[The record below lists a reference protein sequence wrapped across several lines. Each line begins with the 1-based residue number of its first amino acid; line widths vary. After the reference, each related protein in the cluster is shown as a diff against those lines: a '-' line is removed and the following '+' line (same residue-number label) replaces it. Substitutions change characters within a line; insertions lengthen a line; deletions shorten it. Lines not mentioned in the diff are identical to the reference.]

1 MEAVIRVSLGHKEFM
16 KGGKFPPSSMTT
28 SSNPFSIK
36 FLQGTLSLR
45 ASICSLKAE
54 FQGICNLLIL
64 LDNKK

>member
-16 KGGKFPPSSMTT
+16 KGENFPPSSMTT

-36 FLQGTLSLR
+36 FLQGILSLR
-45 ASICSLKAE
+45 SSISPLTAE

-64 LDNKK
+64 FDNKK